1 MNHPDDPESLTELV
15 ARIRDHTR
23 DQDRVSVGDLMAAVG
38 QRSFGP
44 LVLLAGLITVAPLIG
59 DIPGVPTLLGL
70 LVLLTLGQLLFQRRS
85 VWIPSRL
92 SKRHI
97 SKQKLFKALQW
108 VDKPAAFVDRWTQ
121 RRLPW
126 LVSSGAG
133 QYLMALICMAV
144 AAAMPLM
151 ELIPFSANGGGLA
164 LMAFGLSIVAR
175 DGLLALVAVAT
186 TGGTGWFVL
195 TNLPW

>member
-1 MNHPDDPESLTELV
+1 MNQPEDPESLTELV
-15 ARIRDHTR
+15 AKIRDHTR

-38 QRSFGP
+38 ERSFGP

-70 LVLLTLGQLLFQRRS
+70 LVLLTLGQLLCQRRS

-92 SKRHI
+92 SNRRI
-97 SKQKLFKALQW
+97 SKQKLFKGLQW
-108 VDKPAAFVDRWTQ
+108 ADKPAAFVDRWTQ

-126 LVSSGAG
+126 LVSGAG
-133 QYLMALICMAV
+133 QYLMVLICMAV

-186 TGGTGWFVL
+186 TGGTGWLVI

>member
-1 MNHPDDPESLTELV
+1 MNQPNDPESLTELV

-23 DQDRVSVGDLMAAVG
+23 NQDRVSVGDLMTAVG
-38 QRSFGP
+38 ERSFGP
-44 LVLLAGLITVAPLIG
+44 LVLLAGLVTVTPLIG

-85 VWIPSRL
+85 VWIPPRL
-92 SKRHI
+92 SNRHI
-97 SKQKLFKALQW
+97 SKQTLFKGLQW
-108 VDKPAAFVDRWTQ
+108 ADKPAAFVDRWTR

-126 LVSSGAG
+126 LVSGAG

-144 AAAMPLM
+144 AAAMPMM

-175 DGLLALVAVAT
+175 DGLLALVAIAT
-186 TGGTGWFVL
+186 SVGTGWLVI

>member
-108 VDKPAAFVDRWTQ
+108 VDKPAAFVDHWTR
-121 RRLPW
+121 RRLP
-126 LVSSGAG
+126 
-133 QYLMALICMAV
+133 
-144 AAAMPLM
+144 
-151 ELIPFSANGGGLA
+151 
-164 LMAFGLSIVAR
+164 
-175 DGLLALVAVAT
+175 
-186 TGGTGWFVL
+186 
-195 TNLPW
+195 